1 MSNTNNKNQCSGLGG
16 CPDANT
22 NYQALILKKDL
33 NVFTKVMDSIINSA
47 NLVND
52 ISSIIQNEI
61 NQALN
66 DYINKPLD
74 AVIAINRVLKI
85 PAQLSLNIA
94 NKVNGYAVLI
104 DTIIQNNAYNYSQK
118 AIKEAFLIMSGASMT
133 LSIAYGDLED
143 KNQSLY
149 VENKLLEYENKILMS
164 LETIE
169 GIIGADPVENYK
181 AGEEYVINTDA
192 KNELIK
198 SFDLSRKYLIQNI
211 SELPIKMEYTLNRNR
226 NMIDL
231 IAELYNTADDEFIN
245 KFISDNNIVGNELL
259 MMNKGRKVYYFI

>member
-1 MSNTNNKNQCSGLGG
+1 MNINKNQCSGLGG

-22 NYQALILKKDL
+22 NYQALILKEDL
-33 NVFTKVMDSIINSA
+33 NVFTEVMNNIINAA

-52 ISSIIQNEI
+52 VSSIIQNEI

-66 DYINKPLD
+66 DYITKPLD

-104 DTIIQNNAYNYSQK
+104 DAIIENNAFNYSEK
-118 AIKEAFLIMSGASMT
+118 AIKESFLIMSGASMT
-133 LSIAYGDLED
+133 VCVAYGDLKD
-143 KNQSLY
+143 KEQSLY
-149 VENKLLEYENKILMS
+149 VENRLLEYENKILTS

-169 GIIGADPVENYK
+169 GTIGADPIENYK
-181 AGEEYVINTDA
+181 AGEEYVINTAA

-198 SFDLSRKYLIQNI
+198 SFDLSRQYLIQNI
-211 SELPIKMEYTLNRNR
+211 SELPIKMEYTLKKNR
-226 NMIDL
+226 NMLDIVS
-231 IAELYNTADDEFIN
+231 ELYNNADDETIN
-245 KFISDNNIVGNELL
+245 KFISDNNITGNDIL
-259 MMNKGRKVYYFI
+259 MMNKGRVLYYYK